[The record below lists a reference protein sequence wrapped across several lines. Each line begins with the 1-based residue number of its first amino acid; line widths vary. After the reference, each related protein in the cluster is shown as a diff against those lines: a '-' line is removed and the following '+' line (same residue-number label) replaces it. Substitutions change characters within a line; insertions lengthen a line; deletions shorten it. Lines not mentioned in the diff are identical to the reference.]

1 MKTVILCGGYG
12 TRLSEETII
21 KPKPMVKIGNKP
33 ILEHIMNIYEHYGY
47 NKFILALGYKSEY
60 IKKLY
65 KNKKNIELVYT
76 GKDTKT
82 GGRLLRLKKYL
93 NNEKTFMLTYGDGVS
108 NINIKKAV
116 RFHKNHGK
124 IATITAVRPPVRFGE
139 LKISRNKVK
148 SFKEKPQVG
157 QGWINGG
164 FFIFNN
170 KVLNFIKDDQTML
183 EKEPLEKLTKTGQLM
198 AFEHKGFWKC
208 MDTMRD
214 KILLN
219 KLWKESNALWKKW
232 NYFIKIKKF

>member
-1 MKTVILCGGYG
+1 MKTIILCGGYG
-12 TRLSEETII
+12 TRLSEETTI

-33 ILEHIMNIYEHYGY
+33 ILEHIMSIYEYYGY
-47 NKFILALGYKSEY
+47 NQFILALGYKSEY
-60 IKKLY
+60 IKKYY
-65 KNKKNIELVYT
+65 KNKSKKNINLIYT

-82 GGRLLRLKKYL
+82 GGRLLRLKNYL
-93 NNEKTFMLTYGDGVS
+93 KNEKTFMLTYGDGIS
-108 NINIKKAV
+108 NINIKQAIK
-116 RFHKNHGK
+116 FHKDHGK
-124 IATITAVRPPVRFGE
+124 IATITAVRPPLSFGE

-157 QGWINGG
+157 QGWVNGG

-170 KVLNFIKDDQTML
+170 EVLNFIKDDQTML
-183 EKEPLEKLTKTGQLM
+183 EREPLEKLTKEGQLM

-219 KLWKESNALWKKW
+219 KLWNEGNALWKR
-232 NYFIKIKKF
+232 

>member
-12 TRLSEETII
+12 TRLSEETTI

-33 ILEHIMNIYEHYGY
+33 ILEHIMSIYEYYGY
-47 NKFILALGYKSEY
+47 NQFILALGYKSEY
-60 IKKLY
+60 IKKYY
-65 KNKKNIELVYT
+65 KNKSKKNINLIYT

-82 GGRLLRLKKYL
+82 GGRLLRLKNYL
-93 NNEKTFMLTYGDGVS
+93 KNEKTFMLTYGDGVS
-108 NINIKKAV
+108 NINIKKAIQ
-116 RFHKNHGK
+116 FHNNHGK

-139 LKISRNKVK
+139 LKINRNKVK

-157 QGWINGG
+157 QGWVNGG

-170 KVLNFIKDDQTML
+170 EVLNFIKDDQTML
-183 EKEPLEKLTKTGQLM
+183 EREPLEKLTMAGQLM

-219 KLWKESNALWKKW
+219 KLWNEGNALWKK
-232 NYFIKIKKF
+232 

>member
-12 TRLSEETII
+12 TRLYEETTI

-33 ILEHIMNIYEHYGY
+33 ILEHIMGIYEYYGY
-47 NKFILALGYKSEY
+47 NQFILALGYKREY
-60 IKKLY
+60 IEKFYKN
-65 KNKKNIELVYT
+65 KNKKNINLVYT

-82 GGRLLRLKKYL
+82 GGRLLRLKGYL
-93 NNEKTFMLTYGDGVS
+93 KNEKTFMLTYGDGVS
-108 NINIKKAV
+108 NINIKKAIQ
-116 RFHKNHGK
+116 FHNNHGK

-139 LKISRNKVK
+139 LKINRNKVK

-170 KVLNFIKDDQTML
+170 EILNFIKNDQTML
-183 EKEPLEKLTKTGQLM
+183 EREPLEKLTKAGQLM

-219 KLWKESNALWKKW
+219 KLWNEGNALWKK
-232 NYFIKIKKF
+232 

>member
-33 ILEHIMNIYEHYGY
+33 ILEHIMDIYKYYGY
-47 NKFILALGYKSEY
+47 NQFILALGYKSEY
-60 IKKLY
+60 IKKFY
-65 KNKKNIELVYT
+65 KNKKKKNINLVYT

-82 GGRLLRLKKYL
+82 GGRLLRLKNYL
-93 NNEKTFMLTYGDGVS
+93 KNEKTFMLTYGDGVS
-108 NINIKKAV
+108 NVNIKKAIK
-116 RFHKNHGK
+116 FHKDHGK
-124 IATITAVRPPVRFGE
+124 IATITAVRPPLRFGE

-164 FFIFNN
+164 FFVFNN
-170 KVLNFIKDDQTML
+170 EVLNFIKDDQTML
-183 EKEPLEKLTKTGQLM
+183 EKEPLEKLTKADQLM

-219 KLWKESNALWKKW
+219 RLWKEGNASWKK
-232 NYFIKIKKF
+232 

>member
-12 TRLSEETII
+12 TRLSEETTI

-33 ILEHIMNIYEHYGY
+33 ILEHIMSIYEYYGY
-47 NKFILALGYKSEY
+47 NQFILALGYKSEY
-60 IKKLY
+60 IKKYY
-65 KNKKNIELVYT
+65 KNKSKKNINLIYT

-82 GGRLLRLKKYL
+82 GGRLLRLKNYL
-93 NNEKTFMLTYGDGVS
+93 KNEKTFMLTYGDGIS
-108 NINIKKAV
+108 NINIKQAIK
-116 RFHKNHGK
+116 FHKDHGK
-124 IATITAVRPPVRFGE
+124 IATITAVRPPLSFGE

-157 QGWINGG
+157 QGWVNGG

-170 KVLNFIKDDQTML
+170 EVLNFIKDDQTML
-183 EKEPLEKLTKTGQLM
+183 EREPLEKLTRAGQLM

-219 KLWKESNALWKKW
+219 KLWNEGNALWKK
-232 NYFIKIKKF
+232 

>member
-33 ILEHIMNIYEHYGY
+33 ILEHIMGIYEYYGY
-47 NKFILALGYKSEY
+47 NQFILALGYKSEY
-60 IKKLY
+60 IKKFY
-65 KNKKNIELVYT
+65 KNKNKQNINLVYT

-82 GGRLLRLKKYL
+82 GGRLLRLKSYL
-93 NNEKTFMLTYGDGVS
+93 KNEKTFMLTYGDGVS
-108 NINIKKAV
+108 NINIKKAIQ
-116 RFHKNHGK
+116 FHNNHGK

-139 LKISRNKVK
+139 LKINRNKVK

-170 KVLNFIKDDQTML
+170 EILNFIRNDQTML
-183 EKEPLEKLTKTGQLM
+183 EREPLEKLTKAGQLM

-219 KLWKESNALWKKW
+219 KLWNKGNALWKK
-232 NYFIKIKKF
+232 

>member
-12 TRLSEETII
+12 TRLSEETTV
-21 KPKPMVKIGNKP
+21 KPKPMVKIGKKP
-33 ILEHIMNIYEHYGY
+33 ILEHIMDIYEYYGY
-47 NKFILALGYKSEY
+47 NQFILALGYKSEY
-60 IKKLY
+60 IKKFY
-65 KNKKNIELVYT
+65 KNKKNINLVYT

-82 GGRLLRLKKYL
+82 GGRLLRLKHYL
-93 NNEKTFMLTYGDGVS
+93 KNEKTFMLTYGDGVA
-108 NINIKKAV
+108 NINIKKAI
-116 RFHKNHGK
+116 RFHNNHGK

-139 LKISRNKVK
+139 LKINRNKVK
-148 SFKEKPQVG
+148 SFKEKPQVS

-170 KVLNFIKDDQTML
+170 EILNFIKNDQTML
-183 EKEPLEKLTKTGQLM
+183 ERKPLEKLTRAGQLM

-219 KLWKESNALWKKW
+219 KLWNEGNALWKK
-232 NYFIKIKKF
+232 

>member
-12 TRLSEETII
+12 TRLSEETTI
-21 KPKPMVKIGNKP
+21 KPKPMVKIGKKP
-33 ILEHIMNIYEHYGY
+33 ILEHIMDIYEYYGY
-47 NKFILALGYKSEY
+47 NQFILALGYKSEY
-60 IKKLY
+60 IKKFY
-65 KNKKNIELVYT
+65 KNKKNINLVYT

-82 GGRLLRLKKYL
+82 GGRLLRLKHYL
-93 NNEKTFMLTYGDGVS
+93 KNEKTFMLTYGDGVA
-108 NINIKKAV
+108 NINIKKAI
-116 RFHKNHGK
+116 RFHNNHGK

-139 LKISRNKVK
+139 LKINRNKVK
-148 SFKEKPQVG
+148 SFKEKPQVS

-170 KVLNFIKDDQTML
+170 EILNFIKNDQTML
-183 EKEPLEKLTKTGQLM
+183 ERKPLEKLTRAGQLM

-219 KLWKESNALWKKW
+219 RLWKEGDALWKK
-232 NYFIKIKKF
+232 

>member
-12 TRLSEETII
+12 TRLSEETIL
-21 KPKPMVKIGNKP
+21 KPKPMVKIGSKP
-33 ILEHIMNIYEHYGY
+33 ILEHIMGIYEYYGY
-47 NKFILALGYKSEY
+47 NQFILALGYKSKY
-60 IKKLY
+60 IEKFY
-65 KNKKNIELVYT
+65 KNKKKKNINLVYT

-82 GGRLLRLKKYL
+82 GGRLLRLKNYL
-93 NNEKTFMLTYGDGVS
+93 KNEKTFMLTYGDGVS
-108 NINIKKAV
+108 NINIKKAIQ
-116 RFHKNHGK
+116 FHNNHGK

-139 LKISRNKVK
+139 LKINRSKVK

-170 KVLNFIKDDQTML
+170 EILNFIKNDQTML
-183 EKEPLEKLTKTGQLM
+183 EREPLEKLTKAGQLM

-219 KLWKESNALWKKW
+219 KLWNEGNALWKK
-232 NYFIKIKKF
+232 

>member
-12 TRLSEETII
+12 TRLSEETAI
-21 KPKPMVKIGNKP
+21 KPKPMVKIGGKP
-33 ILEHIMNIYEHYGY
+33 ILEHIMNIYKYYGY
-47 NKFILALGYKSEY
+47 NQFVLALGYKSEY
-60 IKKLY
+60 IKKFY

-82 GGRLLRLKKYL
+82 GGRLLRLKNYL
-93 NNEKTFMLTYGDGVS
+93 KNEKTFMLTYGDGVS
-108 NINIKKAV
+108 NVNIKQTV
-116 RFHKNHGK
+116 RFHKRHGK

-170 KVLNFIKDDQTML
+170 KVLNFIRNDQTML

-219 KLWKESNALWKKW
+219 KLWKEGNALWKK
-232 NYFIKIKKF
+232 

>member
-12 TRLSEETII
+12 TRLSEETTI

-33 ILEHIMNIYEHYGY
+33 ILEHIMSIYEYYGY
-47 NKFILALGYKSEY
+47 NQFILALGYKSEY
-60 IKKLY
+60 IKKYY
-65 KNKKNIELVYT
+65 KNKSKKNINLIYT

-82 GGRLLRLKKYL
+82 GGRLLRLKNYL
-93 NNEKTFMLTYGDGVS
+93 KNEKTFMLTYGDGVS
-108 NINIKKAV
+108 NINIKQAIK
-116 RFHKNHGK
+116 FHNNHGK

-139 LKISRNKVK
+139 LEINRNKVK

-157 QGWINGG
+157 HGWINGG

-170 KVLNFIKDDQTML
+170 EILNFIKNDQTML
-183 EKEPLEKLTKTGQLM
+183 EREPLEKLTKAGQLM

-219 KLWKESNALWKKW
+219 QLWNEGNALWKK
-232 NYFIKIKKF
+232 

>member
-1 MKTVILCGGYG
+1 MKTIILCGGYG

-21 KPKPMVKIGNKP
+21 KPKPMVKIGDTP
-33 ILEHIMNIYEHYGY
+33 ILEHIMNIYKYYGY
-47 NKFILALGYKSEY
+47 NQFILALGYKSEY
-60 IKKLY
+60 IKKFY

-76 GKDTKT
+76 GQDTKT
-82 GGRLLRLKKYL
+82 GGRLLRLKSYL
-93 NNEKTFMLTYGDGVS
+93 KNEKTFMLTYGDGVS
-108 NINIKKAV
+108 NINIKNAI

-183 EKEPLEKLTKTGQLM
+183 EKEPLEKLTKIGQLM

-219 KLWKESNALWKKW
+219 KLCKEGKALWEK
-232 NYFIKIKKF
+232 

>member
-12 TRLSEETII
+12 TRLSEETKI

-33 ILEHIMNIYEHYGY
+33 ILEHIMGIYEYYGY
-47 NKFILALGYKSEY
+47 NQFILALGYKSEY
-60 IKKLY
+60 IKKFY
-65 KNKKNIELVYT
+65 KNKNKKNINLVYT

-82 GGRLLRLKKYL
+82 GGRLLRLKSYL
-93 NNEKTFMLTYGDGVS
+93 KNEKTFMLTYGDGVS
-108 NINIKKAV
+108 NINIKKAIQ
-116 RFHKNHGK
+116 FHNNHGK

-139 LKISRNKVK
+139 LKINRNKVK

-170 KVLNFIKDDQTML
+170 EILNFIKNDQIML
-183 EKEPLEKLTKTGQLM
+183 EREPLEKLTKAGQLM

-219 KLWKESNALWKKW
+219 KLWNKGNALWKK
-232 NYFIKIKKF
+232 

>member
-1 MKTVILCGGYG
+1 MKTIILCGGYG
-12 TRLSEETII
+12 TRLSEETTI

-33 ILEHIMNIYEHYGY
+33 ILEHIMSIYEYYGY
-47 NKFILALGYKSEY
+47 NQFILALGYKSEY
-60 IKKLY
+60 IKKFY
-65 KNKKNIELVYT
+65 KNKKNKNIDLVYT

-82 GGRLLRLKKYL
+82 GGRLLRLKNYL
-93 NNEKTFMLTYGDGVS
+93 KNEKTFMLTYGDGVS
-108 NINIKKAV
+108 NINIKNAI

-139 LKISRNKVK
+139 LKIGRNKVK

-219 KLWKESNALWKKW
+219 KLWKEGNALWKK
-232 NYFIKIKKF
+232 

>member
-12 TRLSEETII
+12 TRLSEETVI
-21 KPKPMVKIGNKP
+21 KPKPMVKIGDKP
-33 ILEHIMNIYEHYGY
+33 ILEHIMNIYKYYGY
-47 NKFILALGYKSEY
+47 NQFVLALGYKSEY
-60 IKKLY
+60 IKKFY

-82 GGRLLRLKKYL
+82 GGRLLRLKNYL
-93 NNEKTFMLTYGDGVS
+93 KNEKTFMLTYGDGVS
-108 NINIKKAV
+108 NINIKNAI

-139 LKISRNKVK
+139 LKIGRNKVK

-219 KLWKESNALWKKW
+219 KLWNGGNALWKK
-232 NYFIKIKKF
+232 

>member
-12 TRLSEETII
+12 TRLSEETTI

-33 ILEHIMNIYEHYGY
+33 ILEHIMGIYEYYGY
-47 NKFILALGYKSEY
+47 NQFILALGYKSEY
-60 IKKLY
+60 IKKFY
-65 KNKKNIELVYT
+65 KNKNKQNINSVYT

-82 GGRLLRLKKYL
+82 GGRLLRLKSYL
-93 NNEKTFMLTYGDGVS
+93 KNEKTFMLTYGDGVS
-108 NINIKKAV
+108 NINIKKAIQ
-116 RFHKNHGK
+116 FHNNHGK

-139 LKISRNKVK
+139 LKINRNKVK
-148 SFKEKPQVG
+148 LFKEKPQVG

-170 KVLNFIKDDQTML
+170 EILNFIKNDQIML
-183 EKEPLEKLTKTGQLM
+183 EREPLEKLTKAGQLM

-219 KLWKESNALWKKW
+219 KLWNKGNALWKK
-232 NYFIKIKKF
+232 

>member
-60 IKKLY
+60 IKKFY

-93 NNEKTFMLTYGDGVS
+93 KNEKTFMLTYGDGVS

-219 KLWKESNALWKKW
+219 KLWKEGNALWKK
-232 NYFIKIKKF
+232 

>member
-12 TRLSEETII
+12 TRLSEETTI

-33 ILEHIMNIYEHYGY
+33 ILEHIMSIYEYYGY
-47 NKFILALGYKSEY
+47 NQFILALGYKSEY
-60 IKKLY
+60 IKKYY
-65 KNKKNIELVYT
+65 KNKSKKNINLIYT

-82 GGRLLRLKKYL
+82 GGRLLRLKNYL
-93 NNEKTFMLTYGDGVS
+93 KNEKTFMLTYGDGIS
-108 NINIKKAV
+108 NINIKQAIK
-116 RFHKNHGK
+116 FHKDHGK
-124 IATITAVRPPVRFGE
+124 IATITAVRPPLRFGE
-139 LKISRNKVK
+139 LKINRNKVK

-170 KVLNFIKDDQTML
+170 EILNFIQNDQTML
-183 EKEPLEKLTKTGQLM
+183 EREPLEKLTMAGQLM

-219 KLWKESNALWKKW
+219 KLWNEGNALWKK
-232 NYFIKIKKF
+232 

>member
-12 TRLSEETII
+12 TRLSEETTI

-33 ILEHIMNIYEHYGY
+33 ILEHIMSIYEYYGY
-47 NKFILALGYKSEY
+47 NQFILALGYKSEY
-60 IKKLY
+60 IKKYY
-65 KNKKNIELVYT
+65 KNKSKKNINLIYT

-82 GGRLLRLKKYL
+82 GGRLLRLKNYL
-93 NNEKTFMLTYGDGVS
+93 KNEKTFMLTYGDGIS
-108 NINIKKAV
+108 NINIKQAIK
-116 RFHKNHGK
+116 FHKDHGK
-124 IATITAVRPPVRFGE
+124 IATITAVRPPLSFGE

-157 QGWINGG
+157 QGWVNGG

-170 KVLNFIKDDQTML
+170 EVLNFIKDDQTML
-183 EKEPLEKLTKTGQLM
+183 EREPLEKLTKAGQLM

-219 KLWKESNALWKKW
+219 KLLNKGNALWKK
-232 NYFIKIKKF
+232 

>member
-12 TRLSEETII
+12 TRLSEETTI

-33 ILEHIMNIYEHYGY
+33 ILEHIMSIYEYYGY
-47 NKFILALGYKSEY
+47 NQFILALGYKSEY
-60 IKKLY
+60 IKKYY
-65 KNKKNIELVYT
+65 KNKRKKNINLIYT

-82 GGRLLRLKKYL
+82 GGRLLRLKNYL
-93 NNEKTFMLTYGDGVS
+93 KNEKTFMLTYGDGIS
-108 NINIKKAV
+108 NINIKQAIK
-116 RFHKNHGK
+116 FHKDHGK
-124 IATITAVRPPVRFGE
+124 IATITAVRPPLSFGE

-170 KVLNFIKDDQTML
+170 EILNFIKNDQTML
-183 EKEPLEKLTKTGQLM
+183 EREPLEKLTKAGQLM

-219 KLWKESNALWKKW
+219 KLWNEDNALWKK
-232 NYFIKIKKF
+232 

>member
-12 TRLSEETII
+12 TRLSEETTI

-33 ILEHIMNIYEHYGY
+33 ILEHIMSIYEYYGY
-47 NKFILALGYKSEY
+47 NQFILALGYKSEY
-60 IKKLY
+60 IKKYY
-65 KNKKNIELVYT
+65 KNKSKKNINLIYT

-82 GGRLLRLKKYL
+82 GGRLLRLKNYL
-93 NNEKTFMLTYGDGVS
+93 KNEKTFMLTYGDGIS
-108 NINIKKAV
+108 NINIKQAIK
-116 RFHKNHGK
+116 FHKDHGK
-124 IATITAVRPPVRFGE
+124 IATITAVRPPLSFGE

-157 QGWINGG
+157 QGWVNGG

-170 KVLNFIKDDQTML
+170 EVLNFIKDDQTML
-183 EKEPLEKLTKTGQLM
+183 EREPLEKLTKAGQLM

-214 KILLN
+214 KIVLN
-219 KLWKESNALWKKW
+219 KLWNEGNALWKK
-232 NYFIKIKKF
+232 

>member
-12 TRLSEETII
+12 TRLSEEKII

-33 ILEHIMNIYEHYGY
+33 ILEHIMGIYEYYGY
-47 NKFILALGYKSEY
+47 SQFILALGYKSDY
-60 IKKLY
+60 IKKFY
-65 KNKKNIELVYT
+65 ENKNKKNINLVYT
-76 GKDTKT
+76 GRDTKT
-82 GGRLLRLKKYL
+82 GGRLLRLKNYL
-93 NNEKTFMLTYGDGVS
+93 KDEKTFMLTYGDGVS
-108 NINIKKAV
+108 DINIKKV
-116 RFHKNHGK
+116 IQFHNNHGK

-139 LKISRNKVK
+139 LKINKNKVK

-157 QGWINGG
+157 QSWINGG

-170 KVLNFIKDDQTML
+170 EILNFIKNDQTML
-183 EKEPLEKLTKTGQLM
+183 EREPLEKLTKAGQLM

-219 KLWKESNALWKKW
+219 KLWNKGNALWKK
-232 NYFIKIKKF
+232 

>member
-33 ILEHIMNIYEHYGY
+33 ILEHIMSIYEYYGY
-47 NKFILALGYKSEY
+47 NQFILALGYKSEY
-60 IKKLY
+60 IKKYY
-65 KNKKNIELVYT
+65 KNKSKKNINLIYT

-82 GGRLLRLKKYL
+82 GGRLLRLKNYL
-93 NNEKTFMLTYGDGVS
+93 KNEKTFMLTYGDGIS
-108 NINIKKAV
+108 NINIKQAIK
-116 RFHKNHGK
+116 FHKDHGK
-124 IATITAVRPPVRFGE
+124 IATITAVRPPLSFGE

-157 QGWINGG
+157 QGWVNGG
-164 FFIFNN
+164 FFIFNHE
-170 KVLNFIKDDQTML
+170 VLNFIKDDQTML
-183 EKEPLEKLTKTGQLM
+183 EREPLEKLTMADQLM
-198 AFEHKGFWKC
+198 AFKHKGFWKC

-219 KLWKESNALWKKW
+219 KLWNEGNALWKK
-232 NYFIKIKKF
+232 

>member
-21 KPKPMVKIGNKP
+21 RPKPMVKIGNKP
-33 ILEHIMNIYEHYGY
+33 ILEHIMGIYEYYGY
-47 NKFILALGYKSEY
+47 NQFILALGYKREY
-60 IKKLY
+60 IEKFYKN
-65 KNKKNIELVYT
+65 KNKKNINLIYT

-82 GGRLLRLKKYL
+82 GGRLLRLKGYL
-93 NNEKTFMLTYGDGVS
+93 KNEKTFMLTYGDGVS
-108 NINIKKAV
+108 DINIKKAIQ
-116 RFHKNHGK
+116 FHNNHGK

-139 LKISRNKVK
+139 LKINRNKVK

-157 QGWINGG
+157 QGWVNGG

-170 KVLNFIKDDQTML
+170 EVLNFIKDDQTML
-183 EKEPLEKLTKTGQLM
+183 EREPLEKLTKASQLM

-219 KLWKESNALWKKW
+219 KLWNEGNALWKK
-232 NYFIKIKKF
+232 

>member
-33 ILEHIMNIYEHYGY
+33 ILEHIMGIYEYYGY
-47 NKFILALGYKSEY
+47 NQFILALGYKSEY
-60 IKKLY
+60 IKKYY
-65 KNKKNIELVYT
+65 KNKSKKNINLIYT

-82 GGRLLRLKKYL
+82 GGRLLRLKNYL
-93 NNEKTFMLTYGDGVS
+93 KNEKTFMLTYGDGIS
-108 NINIKKAV
+108 NINIKQAIK
-116 RFHKNHGK
+116 FHKDHGK
-124 IATITAVRPPVRFGE
+124 IATITAVRPPLSFGE

-170 KVLNFIKDDQTML
+170 EILNFIKNDQIML
-183 EKEPLEKLTKTGQLM
+183 EREPLEKLTKAGQLM

-219 KLWKESNALWKKW
+219 KLWNKGNALWKK
-232 NYFIKIKKF
+232 

>member
-21 KPKPMVKIGNKP
+21 KPKPMVKIGDKP
-33 ILEHIMNIYEHYGY
+33 ILEHIMNIYKYYGY
-47 NKFILALGYKSEY
+47 NQFVLALGYKSEY
-60 IKKLY
+60 IKKFY

-82 GGRLLRLKKYL
+82 GGRLLRLKNYL
-93 NNEKTFMLTYGDGVS
+93 KNEKTFMLTYGDGVS
-108 NINIKKAV
+108 NINIKNAI

-139 LKISRNKVK
+139 LKIGRNKVK

-219 KLWKESNALWKKW
+219 KLWNKGNALWKK
-232 NYFIKIKKF
+232 

>member
-12 TRLSEETII
+12 TRLSEETIL
-21 KPKPMVKIGNKP
+21 KPKPMVKIGSKP
-33 ILEHIMNIYEHYGY
+33 ILEHIMGIYEYYGY
-47 NKFILALGYKSEY
+47 NQFILALGYKSKY
-60 IKKLY
+60 IEKFY
-65 KNKKNIELVYT
+65 KNKKKKNINLVYT

-82 GGRLLRLKKYL
+82 GGRLLRLKNYL
-93 NNEKTFMLTYGDGVS
+93 KNEKTFMLTYGDGVS
-108 NINIKKAV
+108 NINIKKAIQ
-116 RFHKNHGK
+116 FHNNHGK

-139 LKISRNKVK
+139 LKINRSKVK

-170 KVLNFIKDDQTML
+170 EILNFIKNDQTML
-183 EKEPLEKLTKTGQLM
+183 EREPLEKLTMAGQLM

-219 KLWKESNALWKKW
+219 RLWKAGNASWKK
-232 NYFIKIKKF
+232 

>member
-12 TRLSEETII
+12 TRLSEETTI

-33 ILEHIMNIYEHYGY
+33 ILEHIMSIYEYYGY
-47 NKFILALGYKSEY
+47 NQFILALGYKSEY
-60 IKKLY
+60 IKKYY
-65 KNKKNIELVYT
+65 KNKRKKNINLIYT

-82 GGRLLRLKKYL
+82 GGRLLRLKNYL
-93 NNEKTFMLTYGDGVS
+93 KNEKTFMLTYGDGIS
-108 NINIKKAV
+108 NINIKQAIK
-116 RFHKNHGK
+116 FHKDHGK
-124 IATITAVRPPVRFGE
+124 IATITAVRPPLSFGE

-157 QGWINGG
+157 QGWVNGG

-170 KVLNFIKDDQTML
+170 EVLNFIKDDQTML
-183 EKEPLEKLTKTGQLM
+183 EREPLEKLTMAGQLM

-219 KLWKESNALWKKW
+219 KLWNKGNALWKK
-232 NYFIKIKKF
+232 